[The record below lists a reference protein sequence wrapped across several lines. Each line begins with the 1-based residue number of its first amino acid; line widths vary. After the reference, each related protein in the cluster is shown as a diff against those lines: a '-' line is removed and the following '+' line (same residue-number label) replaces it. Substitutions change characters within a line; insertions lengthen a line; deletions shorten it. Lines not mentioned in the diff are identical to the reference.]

1 MIFLVPLAC
10 WLPAAGTGRVRWSV
24 AAPLAACAGLQIAA
38 VERWTPTGLRLTA
51 LVAGGIAVAAVLL
64 AGLAVDRPWRGTTG
78 PRRAAG
84 TAATA
89 ACAVLVGTVSVLGAF
104 ALGLGGPPAEVP
116 PAAELPALPT
126 GLALSGDEDLGC
138 GGGSSTY
145 CGRRLHVRG
154 TAGQGGDEVARR
166 LHDRLIATGWP
177 LVPGDPGKWQGCRA
191 RGLLLDR
198 HELCLSLESAQDGVT
213 VLLETGDTW
222 S

>member
-1 MIFLVPLAC
+1 MLA
-10 WLPAAGTGRVRWSV
+10 ARRRDGRVRWAV
-24 AAPLAACAGLQIAA
+24 AALLAACAGVQIAA
-38 VERWTPTGLRLTA
+38 AERWTPAGLRLTA
-51 LVAGGIAVAAVLL
+51 LVAAGIAVAVVLL
-64 AGLAVDRPWRGTTG
+64 AGLAVDRPGRGTTR

-138 GGGSSTY
+138 GGSSTY
-145 CGRRLHVRG
+145 CNRRLHVRG
-154 TAGQGGDEVARR
+154 TADQSSDEVARR

-177 LVPGDPGKWQGCRA
+177 LVPGDPGEWQGCRT

-198 HELCLSLESAQDGVT
+198 HELCLSLESAQDG
-213 VLLETGDTW
+213 DTW